1 MSTIDLSSL
10 STIQLLE
17 LEGSVDGILCVVTKV
32 STVKESAK
40 VEERMRKVITAAWQG
55 AANKTLTSAL
65 STLRKG
71 PYTQKRINNFL
82 AKFGIKLKTPLTKEQ
97 IVFVEKR
104 VDEIYRIAKRIG
116 AKEAKFKPVFD
127 LVDRRAVRAIN
138 KQQVFWVRDFY
149 SDKLSA
155 RIRAVSNDVLLKQGL
170 SHGEAAEELGK
181 ALRQELG
188 LIEGVTDA
196 TKYVPKLPARYAGN
210 SELYLRQVAST
221 ASHQA
226 RTFGRLTAYQQGG
239 IKRMRLTNPND
250 DRTGKIC
257 RAMVGQVIT
266 VAAGTGQMD
275 RILAARTPKAVKAVA
290 PWLTGSQI
298 EGVLGGAKVGSPT
311 ATRRLE
317 AAGQVGDA
325 TIIPPFHGQC
335 RTEMVVIA

>member
-1 MSTIDLSSL
+1 MNTTDLSSL
-10 STIQLLE
+10 STLQLLE
-17 LEGSVDGILCVVTKV
+17 LEGSVDGVLCVVAKV

-55 AANKTLTSAL
+55 VASKTLTSAL

-71 PYTQKRINNFL
+71 PYTQKRINAFL
-82 AKFGIKLKTPLTKEQ
+82 AKFGLKLKDPLTREQ
-97 IVFVEKR
+97 IIFIEKR

-138 KQQVFWVRDFY
+138 KQQVFWVGDFY

-155 RIRAVSNDVLLKQGL
+155 RIQAVSNDVLLNQGL

-188 LIEGVTDA
+188 LVEGVTDA
-196 TKYVPKLPARYAGN
+196 TKYAPKLPARYAGK

-221 ASHQA
+221 AAHQA

-239 IKRMRLTNPND
+239 IKRMRITNPND
-250 DRTGKIC
+250 DRTGRVC
-257 RAMVGQVIT
+257 RAMVGQIIT
-266 VAAGTGQMD
+266 VAAGVNQMNQ
-275 RILAARTPKAVKAVA
+275 ILSAKTPKAVKAVA
-290 PWLTGSQI
+290 PWLTGKQV
-298 EGVLGGAKVGSPT
+298 EGIIGGAKVGSPA
-311 ATRRLE
+311 ATRSLE
-317 AAGQVGDA
+317 SSDA
-325 TIIPPFHGQC
+325 TLIPPYHSLC
-335 RTEMVVIA
+335 RSELIVVD